1 MADDKQTTDLALTN
15 SGGEH
20 ALMAGSDMDHDT
32 QNPDINEKSS
42 KMDFTVGDLDLLR
55 QVVLVLSIS
64 ICVALIVM
72 LFFWVREPDMRPLGA
87 YETEELIPVLD
98 YLDQQK
104 QQYKLDG
111 NTILVP
117 VSDYNSLKL
126 SMVRAGLNQNRQA
139 GDEILMQDM
148 GFGVSQRLEQERLKL
163 SRERQLAKA
172 IEEMRQV
179 NKARVLLALPKQSVF
194 VRHNQEAS
202 ASVFLTVRTGA
213 NLKQEEIDAVVDM
226 VASAVPGMKPSR
238 VTVTD
243 QHGRLLSSGSQ
254 DPVSA
259 ARRKE
264 QELEKQQ
271 EEALRGKID
280 SVLIPILGLGNY
292 TAQVDIELDFSAV
305 EQTRKVFDPNTPATR
320 SEYTLEDYNNGNVVA
335 GVPGALSN
343 QPPAD
348 ASIPQDVAQ
357 MKDGSVMGQGSVHK
371 EATRNYELDTTI
383 SHERKQ
389 SGVIN
394 RQTVAVAVK
403 SRSSVN
409 PDTGEVT
416 YTPLSEAD
424 LNSIR
429 QVLIGTVG
437 YSENRGDLLN
447 VLSMP
452 FAEPEMEQIV
462 DVPIWE
468 HPNFND
474 WVRWFASALVIIIVI
489 LVLVRP
495 AMKKLI
501 NPAADNDDQMYG
513 PDGMP
518 IGADGETSL
527 IGSDID
533 GGELFEFG
541 SGIDLPNLHKDE
553 DVLVKPSTC
562 LGGKRARTRGS
573 SSEELDAKW
582 LKTIKMVEKWSNQPL
597 ISVKFPVKKKQPFCC
612 SV

>member
-213 NLKQEEIDAVVDM
+213 NLKQEEVDAVVDM

-553 DVLVKPSTC
+553 DVLKAVRALVANEPELAAQVVKNWMQN
-562 LGGKRARTRGS
+562 G
-573 SSEELDAKW
+573 
-582 LKTIKMVEKWSNQPL
+582 
-597 ISVKFPVKKKQPFCC
+597 
-612 SV
+612 

>member
-403 SRSSVN
+403 SRSIVN

-501 NPAADNDDQMYG
+501 NPAADDDDQMYG

-553 DVLVKPSTC
+553 DVLKAVRALVANEPELAAQVVKNWMQN
-562 LGGKRARTRGS
+562 G
-573 SSEELDAKW
+573 
-582 LKTIKMVEKWSNQPL
+582 
-597 ISVKFPVKKKQPFCC
+597 
-612 SV
+612 

>member
-1 MADDKQTTDLALTN
+1 MADDKQTTDLAV
-15 SGGEH
+15 SGGSEH
-20 ALMAGSDMDHDT
+20 ALMAGSDLDLDT
-32 QNPDINEKSS
+32 QNPDLEEKSS
-42 KMDFTVGDLDLLR
+42 SKSDFAMGDLDLLR

-72 LFFWVREPDMRPLGA
+72 LFFWVKEPEMRPLGA

-104 QQYKLDG
+104 LDYKLDG

-117 VSDYNSLKL
+117 SSEYNSLKL
-126 SMVRAGLNQNRQA
+126 NMVRAGLNQNKQA

-172 IEEMRQV
+172 IEEMKQV

-202 ASVFLTVRTGA
+202 ASVFLTLRTGA
-213 NLKQEEIDAVVDM
+213 NLKQEEVDSIVDM
-226 VASAVPGMKPSR
+226 VASAVPAMKPNR
-238 VTVTD
+238 ITVTD

-254 DPVSA
+254 DPISS

-264 QELEKQQ
+264 QELERKQEQ
-271 EEALRGKID
+271 ALRDKID

-292 TAQVDIELDFSAV
+292 TAQVDIQLDFSAV
-305 EQTRKVFDPNTPATR
+305 EQTRKRFDPNTPATR

-357 MKDGSVMGQGSVHK
+357 MKDGSLLGQGSVHK
-371 EATRNYELDTTI
+371 EATRNFELDTTI

-389 SGVIN
+389 SGVVD
-394 RQTVAVAVK
+394 RQTVAVAIK
-403 SRSSVN
+403 NRSSVN
-409 PDTGEVT
+409 PETGEVT
-416 YTPLSEAD
+416 YTPLSEGEINA
-424 LNSIR
+424 IR
-429 QVLIGTVG
+429 QVLVGTVG
-437 YSENRGDLLN
+437 FNENRGDLLN
-447 VLSMP
+447 VLSMQ
-452 FAEPEMEQIV
+452 FAEPEIETIA

-474 WVRWFASALVIIIVI
+474 WIRWFASALVIVVVI

-495 AMKKLI
+495 ALKKLL
-501 NPAADNDDQMYG
+501 NPAADDDDPMYG
-513 PDGMP
+513 PDGLP
-518 IGADGETSL
+518 IGANGETSL

-533 GGELFEFG
+533 GGDLFEFG

-553 DVLVKPSTC
+553 DVLKAV
-562 LGGKRARTRGS
+562 RALVAN
-573 SSEELDAKW
+573 EPELAAQVVNNW
-582 LKTIKMVEKWSNQPL
+582 MQNA
-597 ISVKFPVKKKQPFCC
+597 
-612 SV
+612 

>member
-1 MADDKQTTDLALTN
+1 MAEDKQTTDLALSN
-15 SGGEH
+15 GG
-20 ALMAGSDMDHDT
+20 DHSLLPSTDLDGGV
-32 QNPDINEKSS
+32 QNPDMDEKSS
-42 KMDFTVGDLDLLR
+42 SKLDFAMGDLDLLR
-55 QVVLVLSIS
+55 QIVLVLSIS

-72 LFFWVREPDMRPLGA
+72 LFFWVKEPEMRPLGA

-104 QQYKLDG
+104 QEYKLDG

-117 VSDYNSLKL
+117 NSDYNSLKL
-126 SMVRAGLNQNRQA
+126 NMVRAGLNQSRQA
-139 GDEILMQDM
+139 GDDILLQDM

-163 SRERQLAKA
+163 SRERQLGKA

-202 ASVFLTVRTGA
+202 ASVFLTLRTGT
-213 NLKQEEIDAVVDM
+213 NLKQEEVDSIVDM
-226 VASAVPGMKPSR
+226 VASAVPGMTPTR

-254 DPVSA
+254 DPVSS

-264 QELEKQQ
+264 QEMERKQEQ
-271 EEALRGKID
+271 NLRDKID

-292 TAQVDIELDFSAV
+292 TAQVDIELDFSAI
-305 EQTRKVFDPNTPATR
+305 EQTRKRFDPNTPSTR

-371 EATRNYELDTTI
+371 EATRNFELDTTI

-389 SGVIN
+389 TGVIN

-403 SRSSVN
+403 NRANVN
-409 PDTGEVT
+409 PDTGEIT
-416 YTPLSEAD
+416 YTPLSESE

-437 YSENRGDLLN
+437 YNENRGDLLN
-447 VLSMP
+447 VLSMQ
-452 FAEPEMEQIV
+452 FAEPEVEQV
-462 DVPIWE
+462 ADVPIWDN
-468 HPNFND
+468 PNFSD
-474 WVRWFASALVIIIVI
+474 WIRWLASALVIIVVV

-495 AMKKLI
+495 AMKKLL
-501 NPAADNDDQMYG
+501 NPAAEDDEQMYG
-513 PDGMP
+513 PDGLP

-527 IGSDID
+527 IGSDIE

-553 DVLVKPSTC
+553 DVLKAVRALVANEPELAAQVVKNWMQN
-562 LGGKRARTRGS
+562 A
-573 SSEELDAKW
+573 
-582 LKTIKMVEKWSNQPL
+582 
-597 ISVKFPVKKKQPFCC
+597 
-612 SV
+612 

>member
-1 MADDKQTTDLALTN
+1 
-15 SGGEH
+15 
-20 ALMAGSDMDHDT
+20 MAGSDIDHDT

-292 TAQVDIELDFSAV
+292 TAQVDIQLDFSAV
-305 EQTRKVFDPNTPATR
+305 EQTRKMFDPNTPATR

-501 NPAADNDDQMYG
+501 NPAADDDDQMYG

-553 DVLVKPSTC
+553 DVLKAVRALVANEPELAAQVVKNWMQN
-562 LGGKRARTRGS
+562 G
-573 SSEELDAKW
+573 
-582 LKTIKMVEKWSNQPL
+582 
-597 ISVKFPVKKKQPFCC
+597 
-612 SV
+612 

>member
-348 ASIPQDVAQ
+348 TSIPQDVAQ

-553 DVLVKPSTC
+553 DVLKAVRALVANEPELAAQVVKNWMQN
-562 LGGKRARTRGS
+562 G
-573 SSEELDAKW
+573 
-582 LKTIKMVEKWSNQPL
+582 
-597 ISVKFPVKKKQPFCC
+597 
-612 SV
+612 

>member
-1 MADDKQTTDLALTN
+1 MSEQNSSTDLTVTEGA
-15 SGGEH
+15 GESTMV
-20 ALMAGSDMDHDT
+20 ATSDLDSHV
-32 QNPDINEKSS
+32 QNPDLDEKSS
-42 KMDFTVGDLDLLR
+42 SKFDMAVGDLDLLR

-72 LFFWVREPDMRPLGA
+72 LFFWVKEPEMRPLGV

-104 QQYKLDG
+104 LDYKLEG

-117 VSDYNSLKL
+117 TSNFNSLKL
-126 SMVRAGLNQNRQA
+126 DMVRAGLNREKQA
-139 GDEILMQDM
+139 GDDILLQDM

-163 SRERQLAKA
+163 SRERQLSKA
-172 IEEMRQV
+172 IEEMKQV
-179 NKARVLLALPKQSVF
+179 RKARVLLALPKQSVF

-202 ASVFLTVRTGA
+202 ASVFLTLKTGA
-213 NLKQEEIDAVVDM
+213 NLKQEEVDSVVDM
-226 VASAVPGMKPSR
+226 VASAVPGMKPNR
-238 VTVTD
+238 ITVTD

-264 QELEKQQ
+264 HELERKQEQ
-271 EEALRGKID
+271 ALRDKID
-280 SVLIPILGLGNY
+280 SVLIPILGFGNY

-305 EQTRKVFDPNTPATR
+305 EQTSKRFDPNTPSTR

-357 MKDGSVMGQGSVHK
+357 MKDGSTLGQGSVHK
-371 EATRNYELDTTI
+371 EATRNFELDTTI
-383 SHERKQ
+383 SHERRQ
-389 SGVIN
+389 TGVVN

-403 SRSSVN
+403 NRAVVN
-409 PDTGEVT
+409 PDTGET
-416 YTPLSEAD
+416 SYQPIPEAE
-424 LNSIR
+424 LNSIK
-429 QVLIGTVG
+429 QLLIGTVG
-437 YSENRGDLLN
+437 FSEARGDLLN
-447 VLSMP
+447 VLSMQ
-452 FAEPEMEQIV
+452 FAQPEIEVMT
-462 DVPIWE
+462 DVPLWE

-474 WVRWFASALVIIIVI
+474 WIRWFASALVIIVVV

-495 AMKKLI
+495 ALKKLL
-501 NPAADNDDQMYG
+501 NPASDEDEDQLYG
-513 PDGMP
+513 PDGLP

-527 IGSDID
+527 IGGDLD

-541 SGIDLPNLHKDE
+541 SSIDLPNLHKDE
-553 DVLVKPSTC
+553 DVLKAVRALVANEPELAAQVVKNWMQ
-562 LGGKRARTRGS
+562 
-573 SSEELDAKW
+573 DA
-582 LKTIKMVEKWSNQPL
+582 
-597 ISVKFPVKKKQPFCC
+597 
-612 SV
+612 

>member
-553 DVLVKPSTC
+553 DVLKAVRALVANEPELAAQVVKSWMQN
-562 LGGKRARTRGS
+562 G
-573 SSEELDAKW
+573 
-582 LKTIKMVEKWSNQPL
+582 
-597 ISVKFPVKKKQPFCC
+597 
-612 SV
+612 

>member
-357 MKDGSVMGQGSVHK
+357 MKDGSVMGQGSGHK

-489 LVLVRP
+489 LGLVRP
-495 AMKKLI
+495 ARKKLI

-553 DVLVKPSTC
+553 DVLKAVRALVANEPELAAQVVKNWMQN
-562 LGGKRARTRGS
+562 G
-573 SSEELDAKW
+573 
-582 LKTIKMVEKWSNQPL
+582 
-597 ISVKFPVKKKQPFCC
+597 
-612 SV
+612 

>member
-292 TAQVDIELDFSAV
+292 TAQVDIQLDFSAV
-305 EQTRKVFDPNTPATR
+305 EQTRKMFDPNTPATR

-501 NPAADNDDQMYG
+501 NPAADDDDQMYG

-553 DVLVKPSTC
+553 DVLKAVRALVANEPELAAQVVKNWMQN
-562 LGGKRARTRGS
+562 G
-573 SSEELDAKW
+573 
-582 LKTIKMVEKWSNQPL
+582 
-597 ISVKFPVKKKQPFCC
+597 
-612 SV
+612 